1 MRSSSTSLKS
11 SVWIVVLCLALALP
25 VIALG
30 QGAANPTFARIQQGA
45 GIEGAVVTCTT
56 SVTPLFNCP
65 VPTPP
70 WGDFRS
76 ITCLNDGSTKVQIC
90 PKCTCVSADQLVSL
104 EAGTSFTF
112 GASSRELSLSCITA
126 SGTTTVRCIG
136 ER

>member
-104 EAGTSFTF
+104 EAGSSFTF
-112 GASSRELSLSCITA
+112 GGSARALQLSCQA
-126 SGTTTVRCIG
+126 SGGASTVRCFA